1 MSSRHNMAL
10 AMFGR
15 EQEIATLAGG
25 LIAASHEAEAE
36 GVLPETDAAVLLISY
51 QLSFLTHTD
60 SMPRRMVQDLIHI
73 CESNK
78 ATPVDPMC
86 IRSH

>member
-1 MSSRHNMAL
+1 MAL
-10 AMFGR
+10 ALFGR
-15 EQEIATLAGG
+15 EHEIATLASG

-60 SMPRRMVQDLIHI
+60 SMPHRMVQDLIHI

-78 ATPVDPMC
+78 AEPVDPLYV
-86 IRSH
+86 RSH

>member
-1 MSSRHNMAL
+1 MAL
-10 AMFGR
+10 ALFGR
-15 EQEIATLAGG
+15 EHEIATLADG

-60 SMPRRMVQDLIHI
+60 SMPHRMVQDLVHI

-78 ATPVDPMC
+78 TEPVDPLYV
-86 IRSH
+86 RSH